1 MTRIISIFLISFTLF
16 SCGTDKGETRDKNST
31 EYQQAQNYVN
41 EIVQIM
47 KEHAITRDEVDWG
60 NLESEVSA
68 MAAKAYTIKETYAA
82 VTKALELLG
91 TSHSFLTTDS
101 GQLLANYNRLVCS
114 QTLQMNEPLIE
125 NIGYIRVDGYT
136 TSSDSSDQEFAT
148 NIQKQISEQDSASL
162 DGWVVDLRNNSGG
175 NMWPMIAGLGPLLG
189 DGVLGHFFDVNENIE
204 SWSYENGSSYLGENK
219 VVTVEEPYTLLN
231 PLPKIAVLSSRRA
244 VSSGEATLI
253 AFKKQYNVKSFGTDS
268 CGLSTGNQAF
278 VLSDGSML
286 YLTTTIMADREQV
299 KYGNRVLVD
308 QTVDA
313 SEVINKAIEWL
324 QNN

>member
-1 MTRIISIFLISFTLF
+1 MIRIISIFLISFTLF
-16 SCGTDKGETRDKNST
+16 SCGGGKGETRDTNSA

-60 NLESEVSA
+60 NLESEVNTI
-68 MAAKAYTIKETYAA
+68 AAKAFTIQETYAA

-91 TSHSFLTTDS
+91 TNHSFLTTDS
-101 GQLLANYNRLVCS
+101 GRLLANYNRLVCS
-114 QTLQMNEPLIE
+114 QSLQMNEPQTE
-125 NIGYIRVDGYT
+125 NVGYIRVDGYT

-189 DGVLGHFFDVNENIE
+189 NGVLGHFFDVNENIE

-244 VSSGEATLI
+244 VSSGEASLI

-268 CGLSTGNQAF
+268 CGLPTGNQAF
-278 VLSDGSML
+278 VLSDGSIL
-286 YLTTTIMADREQV
+286 YLTTTIMADREQG
-299 KYGNRVLVD
+299 KYGNSVPVD